1 MSLERNLRISFA
13 EVRKE
18 ILEIKNEILK
28 LAERQEK
35 LEAEVSESKVKSV
48 NKTSKKKK

>member
-1 MSLERNLRISFA
+1 MSLERNLRISFS

-18 ILEIKNEILK
+18 ILEVKNEILK

-35 LEAEVSESKVKSV
+35 LEAEISESKAKPAS
-48 NKTSKKKK
+48 KTSKKRK